1 LNGFGCRFSA
11 VSPTVRYLLTLVV
24 ALLISAQTGCGNGP
38 PPPNAQLNVEEVA
51 TWYQLYRARNN
62 RKPPP
67 NEQAFVAFIKKTMKD
82 EQHIEME
89 DDFLVSPR
97 DGKKFVVRYGKPMSE
112 NADRNI
118 VVYEQDGYNG
128 KKWIAV
134 EMGYGREVDDAE
146 LQQLLA
152 AK

>member
-1 LNGFGCRFSA
+1 M
-11 VSPTVRYLLTLVV
+11 
-24 ALLISAQTGCGNGP
+24 
-38 PPPNAQLNVEEVA
+38 
-51 TWYQLYRARNN
+51 
-62 RKPPP
+62 
-67 NEQAFVAFIKKTMKD
+67 AFIKKTMKD

-112 NADRNI
+112 NADKNI

-128 KKWIAV
+128 KKWLAV